1 MVRGVVDGSS
11 PSEGFRFP
19 PTRFTAP
26 KSRDHAGGPESN
38 AAQPRSNNPTV
49 PEDVVIRE
57 ERKLATVLFADL
69 VGSTALASGEDPERV
84 RFRLERF
91 YDAMADEV
99 ESAGGTVEKFAG
111 DAVMA
116 VFGAP
121 AALEDHAERALH
133 AALAMQRRL
142 GDLFRGELALR
153 VGVNTGEVVVGRAR
167 EGSSFVS
174 GDAVN
179 VAARLEQSAGAGEI
193 LVGERTVSTVRGAFE
208 LAEPETMEAKGKPE
222 GITARR
228 LVRALTLQRP
238 RGVSGLDPV
247 FVGREGELAQLQAA
261 YRRVIERRRPLLVTI
276 VGDAGVGKTR
286 LVRELWQWLAVEE
299 PQPLQRTGR
308 CLPYGQIAFW
318 PFGEILKEQ
327 LGILD
332 GDSPQSVLARL
343 GDGEILG
350 LALGLDVAGNL
361 HPLTARE
368 RFQDAWVSLFEEL
381 TTTRP
386 AAVLVEDL
394 HWAEGPL
401 LDLLEHLLEYVHA
414 PLLMLGTARPELLD
428 SRPGFGGLR
437 GQTLVLEPL
446 KSEASMELLSR
457 LLGTDPPNLLRDV
470 VAEAEGNPFFMEEVL
485 GSLIDRGLLEHQNGG
500 WAMKQLPSG
509 FLVPDTV
516 QAVVAARI
524 DLLAPAEK
532 EALQAASVIG
542 RIFWSGPVYEL
553 CPGTEPNLRLLEER
567 DFIRLRLGSSIEGER
582 EYTIKH
588 AVTREVAYT
597 SIPRARRARLH
608 AAFASWI
615 KRLGGGRDEHAPL
628 LAHHYTEAC
637 RPDDADLAW
646 AGAEGDLEELRL
658 RAVAWLRRAAELAVG
673 RYEIDEGI
681 EHLTRALQ
689 LETND
694 LGRAELWRRI
704 GRANTLKY
712 DGEAFWTAM
721 LNSLEECSDRA
732 ESAQTYSELAFHTAT
747 RSAMWQRRPDPEL
760 VRGWIERALALSDPN
775 SFARARALIARSW
788 YDPAVF
794 ADAAREA
801 SSVAERLGD
810 LELRSWALAARS
822 RSALKT
828 GGYRDAA
835 DLSSSRLELVRK
847 VGDPDHVAF
856 IYFYA
861 LDPAIAMGRLDEAR
875 RIAAA
880 HDDVTGNL
888 TVHHRLHGVA
898 CLLVVE
904 NAAGCWERI
913 RNLRTAAERAVAAN
927 VATPCFY
934 NPWSLLAC
942 ALAEEIL
949 ECPDEARRLEQ
960 DAEALGMEGYDFL
973 LDPLR
978 IHLALARG
986 DLDDVERRIPK
997 EAPPANARDVDIL
1010 VARMDALA
1018 ALRWRDQLEAE
1029 APALLNP
1036 GTYLEP
1042 FVLRGLGIARPDPE
1056 LVEQAQQRFREMGLH
1071 WHAAETAAL
1080 AEGAR

>member
-1 MVRGVVDGSS
+1 MRW
-11 PSEGFRFP
+11 
-19 PTRFTAP
+19 
-26 KSRDHAGGPESN
+26 
-38 AAQPRSNNPTV
+38 SNNPAV
-49 PEDVVIRE
+49 PEDAVIGE

-91 YDAMADEV
+91 YEGMADEV
-99 ESAGGTVEKFAG
+99 QGAGGTMEKFAG

-142 GDLFRGELALR
+142 GELFRGELALR

-193 LVGERTVSTVRGAFE
+193 LVGERTVSAVRGAFE
-208 LAEPETMEAKGKPE
+208 LAEPQTVEAKGKPE
-222 GITARR
+222 GIAARR

-238 RGVSGLDPV
+238 RGVSGLHPA
-247 FVGREGELAQLQAA
+247 FVGRERELAQLQGA
-261 YRRVIERRRPLLVTI
+261 YRQVIGRRRPLLVTI
-276 VGDAGVGKTR
+276 VGDAGLGKTR

-318 PFGEILKEQ
+318 AFGEILKEQ

-343 GDGEILG
+343 GDREILG

-361 HPLTARE
+361 HPLTARD

-381 TTTRP
+381 TATRP

-394 HWAEGPL
+394 HWAEAPL
-401 LDLLEHLLEYVHA
+401 LDLLEHLLECVHG
-414 PLLMLGTARPELLD
+414 PLLVLVTARPELLD
-428 SRPGFGGLR
+428 SRPGFGGLS
-437 GQTLVLEPL
+437 GETLVLEPL
-446 KSEASMELLSR
+446 KAEATKELLSR
-457 LLGTDPPNLLRDV
+457 LLDTDPPGLLGDV
-470 VAEAEGNPFFMEEVL
+470 VAQAEGNPFFMEEVL
-485 GSLIDRGLLEHQNGG
+485 GSLIDQGLLEHRNGG
-500 WAMKQLPSG
+500 WAMKELPSG

-553 CPGTEPNLRLLEER
+553 CPETEPNLRLLEER

-582 EYTIKH
+582 EYAIKH

-597 SIPRARRARLH
+597 SIPRARRAHLH
-608 AAFASWI
+608 AAFASWVE
-615 KRLGGGRDEHAPL
+615 RFGGGRDEHAPL

-637 RPDDADLAW
+637 RPEDADLAW
-646 AGAEGDLEELRL
+646 AGAEDEFEGLRL
-658 RAVAWLRRAAELAVG
+658 RAVAWLRRAAELALG
-673 RYEIDEGI
+673 RYEIDEGL
-681 EHLTRALQ
+681 EYLNRALQ

-747 RSAMWQRRPDPEL
+747 RSAMWKRRPDPEL
-760 VRGWIERALALSDPN
+760 VRGWIERALELSDPDT
-775 SFARARALIARSW
+775 FPRARALIARSW

-794 ADAAREA
+794 EDASREA
-801 SSVAERLGD
+801 SVLAERLGD

-822 RSALKT
+822 RSSYAT
-828 GGYRDAA
+828 GAYGDAA
-835 DLSSSRLELVRK
+835 DWSRRRLELLPEI
-847 VGDPDHVAF
+847 GDPDHVAF

-861 LDPAIAMGRLDEAR
+861 LDPPMAMGRFDEAR

-880 HDDVTGNL
+880 HDEVTRDL

-898 CLLVVE
+898 CLLIVE
-904 NAAGCWERI
+904 SAAGCWERI
-913 RNLRTAAERAVAAN
+913 RDLRTAAERAVAAN

-942 ALAEEIL
+942 ALAEELL
-949 ECPDEARRLEQ
+949 ECPHEARRLEQ

-973 LDPLR
+973 LDPVR

-997 EAPPANARDVDIL
+997 ESHPSSTRDVDIL

-1018 ALRWRDQLEAE
+1018 ALRRRDQLEAE

-1042 FVLRGLGIARPDPE
+1042 FVLRALGIVRPDPE
-1056 LVEQAQQRFREMGLH
+1056 LIEKAQQGFREMGLD
-1071 WHAAETAAL
+1071 WHAAETEAL
-1080 AEGAR
+1080 AEGAH

>member
-1 MVRGVVDGSS
+1 
-11 PSEGFRFP
+11 
-19 PTRFTAP
+19 
-26 KSRDHAGGPESN
+26 
-38 AAQPRSNNPTV
+38 V
-49 PEDVVIRE
+49 PEDGVIRD

-91 YDAMADEV
+91 YEAMADEV
-99 ESAGGTVEKFAG
+99 QGVGGTVEKFAG

-142 GDLFRGELALR
+142 DELFSGELALR

-167 EGSSFVS
+167 KGSSFVS

-193 LVGERTVSTVRGAFE
+193 LVGERTVATVRGAFE
-208 LAEPETMEAKGKPE
+208 LGEPQTVGAKGKPE
-222 GITARR
+222 GVAARR

-238 RGVSGLDPV
+238 RGVSSLRPA
-247 FVGREGELAQLQAA
+247 FVGRERELAQLQDA
-261 YRRVIERRRPLLVTI
+261 YRQVIVRRRPQLVTI
-276 VGDAGVGKTR
+276 VGDAGLGKTR

-308 CLPYGQIAFW
+308 CLPYGQIPFW
-318 PFGEILKEQ
+318 AFGEILKEQ

-332 GDSPQSVLARL
+332 GDSPQSIFARL
-343 GDGEILG
+343 GEREILG

-361 HPLTARE
+361 HPLTARD
-368 RFQDAWVSLFEEL
+368 RFQDAWVSLFDEL
-381 TTTRP
+381 TATRP
-386 AAVLVEDL
+386 AAVLIEDL
-394 HWAEGPL
+394 HWAEEPL
-401 LDLLEHLLEYVHA
+401 LDLLEHLLERVHGPVLVLA
-414 PLLMLGTARPELLD
+414 TARPELLD
-428 SRPGFGGLR
+428 SRPGFGGLS
-437 GQTLVLEPL
+437 GETLVLEPL
-446 KSEASMELLSR
+446 KAEATKELLNS
-457 LLGTDPPNLLRDV
+457 LLGTDPPGLLPDV
-470 VAEAEGNPFFMEEVL
+470 VAQAEGNPFFLEEVL
-485 GSLIDRGLLEHQNGG
+485 GSLMDQGLLEHRNGD
-500 WAMKQLPSG
+500 WAMKELPSG

-553 CPGTEPNLRLLEER
+553 CPETEPNLRQLEER

-582 EYTIKH
+582 EYAIKH
-588 AVTREVAYT
+588 AVTREVAYA
-597 SIPRARRARLH
+597 SIPRARRAHLH
-608 AAFASWI
+608 AAFAAWVE
-615 KRLGGGRDEHAPL
+615 RLGGGRDEHAPL

-637 RPDDADLAW
+637 RPEDADLAW
-646 AGAEGDLEELRL
+646 AGAEDELEGLRA
-658 RAVAWLRRAAELAVG
+658 RAVAWSRRAAELALG

-681 EHLTRALQ
+681 EYLNRALQ
-689 LETND
+689 LETNG
-694 LGRAELWRRI
+694 LGRSELWRRI

-712 DGEAFWTAM
+712 DGEAFWAAM
-721 LNSLEECSDRA
+721 LTSLEECSDRA
-732 ESAQTYSELAFHTAT
+732 ESAQTYSELAFHTVT
-747 RSAMWQRRPDPEL
+747 RAAMWRRRPDREL
-760 VRGWIERALALSDPN
+760 VHGWIERALELSDPGT
-775 SFARARALIARSW
+775 FPRARALIARSW

-794 ADAAREA
+794 ADEARQA
-801 SSVAERLGD
+801 SALAERLGD
-810 LELRSWALAARS
+810 PELRSWALGARARS
-822 RSALKT
+822 SYAT
-828 GGYRDAA
+828 GAYGNAA
-835 DLSSSRLELVRK
+835 DWSRRRLELLPEI
-847 VGDPDHVAF
+847 GDPDHIAF

-861 LDPAIAMGRLDEAR
+861 LDPSIAMGRFEEAR

-880 HDDVTGNL
+880 HEEVTRDL
-888 TVHHRLHGVA
+888 TAHHRLHGVA
-898 CLLVVE
+898 CLLIVE
-904 NAAGCWERI
+904 SAAGGWERV
-913 RNLRTAAERAVAAN
+913 RDLHTAAERAVAAN

-942 ALAEEIL
+942 ALAEERL

-960 DAEALGMEGYDFL
+960 NAEALGMEGYDFL
-973 LDPLR
+973 LDPVR
-978 IHLALARG
+978 IQLALARG
-986 DLDDVERRIPK
+986 DLDDVERRIP
-997 EAPPANARDVDIL
+997 EESPPFSTRDVDIL

-1018 ALRWRDQLEAE
+1018 ALRRRDQLEAE
-1029 APALLNP
+1029 APALLSP

-1042 FVLRGLGIARPDPE
+1042 FVLRALGIVRQDPE
-1056 LVEQAQQRFREMGLH
+1056 LIGKAQRRFRGMGLD
-1071 WHAAETAAL
+1071 WHAAETEAL

>member
-1 MVRGVVDGSS
+1 
-11 PSEGFRFP
+11 
-19 PTRFTAP
+19 
-26 KSRDHAGGPESN
+26 
-38 AAQPRSNNPTV
+38 V
-49 PEDVVIRE
+49 PEDAVIGA

-69 VGSTALASGEDPERV
+69 VGSTALASGEDPERA

-91 YDAMADEV
+91 YEGMADEV
-99 ESAGGTVEKFAG
+99 KGAGGRVEKFAG

-142 GDLFRGELALR
+142 GELFRGELVLR

-193 LVGERTVSTVRGAFE
+193 LVGERTVSAVRGAFE
-208 LAEPETMEAKGKPE
+208 LAEPQAVEAKGKPE

-238 RGVSGLDPV
+238 RGVSGLHPA
-247 FVGREGELAQLQAA
+247 FVGRERELAQLQAA
-261 YRRVIERRRPLLVTI
+261 YRQAIGRRRPLLVTI
-276 VGDAGVGKTR
+276 VGDAGLGKTR

-299 PQPLQRTGR
+299 PQPLQCTGR

-318 PFGEILKEQ
+318 AFGEILKEQ

-343 GDGEILG
+343 GDREILG

-361 HPLTARE
+361 HPLTARD
-368 RFQDAWVSLFEEL
+368 RFQDAWVSLLEEL
-381 TTTRP
+381 TATRP

-394 HWAEGPL
+394 HWAEDPL
-401 LDLLEHLLEYVHA
+401 LDLVEHLLERVHG
-414 PLLMLGTARPELLD
+414 PLLVLGTARPELLD
-428 SRPGFGGLR
+428 SRPGFGGL
-437 GQTLVLEPL
+437 GGETLVLEPL
-446 KSEASMELLSR
+446 KVEATMELLTRS
-457 LLGTDPPNLLRDV
+457 LGTKPPGLLRDV
-470 VAEAEGNPFFMEEVL
+470 VAQAEGNPFFMEEVL
-485 GSLIDRGLLEHQNGG
+485 GSLIDQGLLEHRNGG
-500 WAMKQLPSG
+500 WAMKELPSG

-524 DLLAPAEK
+524 DLLASAEK

-553 CPGTEPNLRLLEER
+553 CPETEPNLRLLEER

-582 EYTIKH
+582 EYAIKH
-588 AVTREVAYT
+588 AVTREVAYK
-597 SIPRARRARLH
+597 SIPRARRAHLH
-608 AAFASWI
+608 AAFASWVE
-615 KRLGGGRDEHAPL
+615 RFGGGRDEHAPL
-628 LAHHYTEAC
+628 LAHHYAEAC
-637 RPDDADLAW
+637 RPEDADLAW
-646 AGAEGDLEELRL
+646 AGAEDEFEGLRL
-658 RAVAWLRRAAELAVG
+658 QAVAWLRRAAELALG
-673 RYEIDEGI
+673 RYEIDEAL
-681 EHLTRALQ
+681 EHLSRALQ
-689 LETND
+689 LETDD
-694 LGRAELWRRI
+694 LARSELWRRV

-732 ESAQTYSELAFHTAT
+732 ESAQTYSELAFHTVT
-747 RSAMWQRRPDPEL
+747 RSAMWKRRPDPEL
-760 VRGWIERALALSDPN
+760 VHGWIERALELSDPDT
-775 SFARARALIARSW
+775 FPRARALIARSW

-801 SSVAERLGD
+801 NALAERLGD

-822 RSALKT
+822 RSSYAT
-828 GGYRDAA
+828 GAYREARDW
-835 DLSSSRLELVRK
+835 SRRRLELLPDI
-847 VGDPDHVAF
+847 GDPDHVAF

-861 LDPAIAMGRLDEAR
+861 LDPPIALGRFDEAR

-880 HDDVTGNL
+880 HEEVTRDL
-888 TVHHRLHGVA
+888 TAHHRLHGVA
-898 CLLVVE
+898 CLLIVE
-904 NAAGCWERI
+904 SAAGCWERI
-913 RNLRTAAERAVAAN
+913 RDLRTASERAVAAN
-927 VATPCFY
+927 VATPCFF

-942 ALAEEIL
+942 ALAEELL

-973 LDPLR
+973 LDPMR

-997 EAPPANARDVDIL
+997 ESPPSSTREVDIL

-1018 ALRWRDQLEAE
+1018 SLGRRDQLEAE
-1029 APALLNP
+1029 AAALLKP

-1042 FVLRGLGIARPDPE
+1042 FALRALGIVRPDPE
-1056 LVEQAQQRFREMGLH
+1056 LIETAQQRFREMGLD
-1071 WHAAETAAL
+1071 WHAAETEAL
-1080 AEGAR
+1080 AEGAH

>member
-1 MVRGVVDGSS
+1 
-11 PSEGFRFP
+11 
-19 PTRFTAP
+19 
-26 KSRDHAGGPESN
+26 
-38 AAQPRSNNPTV
+38 V
-49 PEDVVIRE
+49 PEDAVIGA

-91 YDAMADEV
+91 YEAMAEEV
-99 ESAGGTVEKFAG
+99 EGAGGTVEKFAG

-142 GDLFRGELALR
+142 AELFRGELALR

-193 LVGERTVSTVRGAFE
+193 LVGERTVSAVRGAFE
-208 LAEPETMEAKGKPE
+208 LAEQQAVEAKGKPE
-222 GITARR
+222 GIAARR

-238 RGVSGLDPV
+238 RGVSGLRPA
-247 FVGREGELAQLQAA
+247 FVGRERELAQLHG
-261 YRRVIERRRPLLVTI
+261 RRRPLLVTI
-276 VGDAGVGKTR
+276 VGDAGLGKTR

-318 PFGEILKEQ
+318 AFGEILKEQ

-343 GDGEILG
+343 GDREILG

-361 HPLTARE
+361 HPLTARD

-381 TTTRP
+381 TANRP

-394 HWAEGPL
+394 HWAEDPL
-401 LDLLEHLLEYVHA
+401 LDLLEHLLECVHG
-414 PLLMLGTARPELLD
+414 PLLVLVTARPELLD
-428 SRPGFGGLR
+428 SRPGFGGLS
-437 GQTLVLEPL
+437 GETLVLEPL
-446 KSEASMELLSR
+446 KAEATKELLSR
-457 LLGTDPPNLLRDV
+457 LLDTDPPGLLGDV
-470 VAEAEGNPFFMEEVL
+470 VGQAEGNPFFMEEVL
-485 GSLIDRGLLEHQNGG
+485 GSLIDQGLLEHRNGG
-500 WAMKQLPSG
+500 WAMKELPSG

-553 CPGTEPNLRLLEER
+553 CPETEPNLRLLEER

-582 EYTIKH
+582 EYAIKH
-588 AVTREVAYT
+588 AVTREVAYA
-597 SIPRARRARLH
+597 SIPRARRAYLH
-608 AAFASWI
+608 AAFASWVE
-615 KRLGGGRDEHAPL
+615 RFGGGRDEHAPL
-628 LAHHYTEAC
+628 LAHHYAEAC
-637 RPDDADLAW
+637 RPEDADLAW
-646 AGAEGDLEELRL
+646 AGAEDEFEGLRL
-658 RAVAWLRRAAELAVG
+658 RAVASLRRAAELALG
-673 RYEIDEGI
+673 RYEIDEGL
-681 EHLTRALQ
+681 EHLSRALQ
-689 LETND
+689 LETDD
-694 LGRAELWRRI
+694 LARSELWRRV

-747 RSAMWQRRPDPEL
+747 RAAMWKRRPDPEL
-760 VRGWIERALALSDPN
+760 VHGWIERALELSDPGTVP
-775 SFARARALIARSW
+775 RARALIARSW

-794 ADAAREA
+794 ADAAGEA
-801 SSVAERLGD
+801 SALAERLGD

-822 RSALKT
+822 RSSYAI
-828 GGYRDAA
+828 GAYGAAA
-835 DLSSSRLELVRK
+835 DWSRRRLELLPEI
-847 VGDPDHVAF
+847 GDPDHVAF

-861 LDPAIAMGRLDEAR
+861 LDPPIAMGHFDEAR

-880 HDDVTGNL
+880 HEEVTRDL
-888 TVHHRLHGVA
+888 TAHHRLHGVA
-898 CLLVVE
+898 CLLIVE
-904 NAAGCWERI
+904 SAAGCWERI
-913 RNLRTAAERAVAAN
+913 RDLRTAAERAVAAN
-927 VATPCFY
+927 VATPCFF

-942 ALAEEIL
+942 ALAEELL

-986 DLDDVERRIPK
+986 DLDDVERRITK
-997 EAPPANARDVDIL
+997 ESPPSSTGEVDIL

-1018 ALRWRDQLEAE
+1018 ALRRRDQLEAE
-1029 APALLNP
+1029 AAALLKP

-1042 FVLRGLGIARPDPE
+1042 FVLRALGIVRPDPE
-1056 LVEQAQQRFREMGLH
+1056 LIEKAQQRFRGMGLE
-1071 WHAAETAAL
+1071 WHAAETEAL
-1080 AEGAR
+1080 AEGAH